1 MFCDKT
7 DEIFCKACF
16 VKTHFVS
23 KNLYLD
29 ADKGRPVEGPES
41 CLKCG
46 AMTYQAERVLTKAGY
61 YHTSC
66 LSCSHCAKS
75 LDPSSLTD
83 GPNKSVLCR
92 PCYAVLHGPRSR
104 SRSRGPVDVTQFPAA
119 ESDPSRCQGC
129 GGKMFEP
136 ERVATCFGSFHAQCF
151 KCQKCEQ
158 NLLQSP
164 DAACS
169 RNGHILCKQCFNR
182 EKSQSR
188 KEGNEED
195 GSLNY
200 ARSIA
205 ECHVIPAQEG
215 DPDRCPRCSGKGRV
229 QIEINLSFR
238 SLISNQME
246 V

>member
-1 MFCDKT
+1 
-7 DEIFCKACF
+7 
-16 VKTHFVS
+16 
-23 KNLYLD
+23 
-29 ADKGRPVEGPES
+29 
-41 CLKCG
+41 
-46 AMTYQAERVLTKAGY
+46 
-61 YHTSC
+61 
-66 LSCSHCAKS
+66 
-75 LDPSSLTD
+75 
-83 GPNKSVLCR
+83 
-92 PCYAVLHGPRSR
+92 
-104 SRSRGPVDVTQFPAA
+104 
-119 ESDPSRCQGC
+119 
-129 GGKMFEP
+129 MFEP
-136 ERVATCFGSFHAQCF
+136 EKVATCFGSFHAQCF
-151 KCQKCEQ
+151 KCQKCDK

-164 DAACS
+164 EAACS

-200 ARSIA
+200 ARSVA

-238 SLISNQME
+238 SLISNQMK